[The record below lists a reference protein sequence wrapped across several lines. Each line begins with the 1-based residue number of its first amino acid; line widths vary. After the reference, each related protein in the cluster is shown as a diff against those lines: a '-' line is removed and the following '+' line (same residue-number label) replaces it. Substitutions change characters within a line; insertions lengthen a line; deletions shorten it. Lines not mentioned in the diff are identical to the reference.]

1 MSALL
6 VNMPNVT
13 DECIIKKNAC
23 LLSLGCAFLKARVAA
38 ECWTFRLGLAVGGKL
53 LGGVAA
59 TCDTR
64 LAATCDTRLVNRV
77 L

>member
-1 MSALL
+1 MYLMSALL

-13 DECIIKKNAC
+13 DECRKMHV
-23 LLSLGCAFLKARVAA
+23 LLSLGCVFIKAKVAA
-38 ECWTFRLGLAVGGKL
+38 DCRTSRSIGLGLAVGGKL
-53 LGGVAA
+53 LDGVAA

-64 LAATCDTRLVNRV
+64 LVNSM

>member
-1 MSALL
+1 MYLMSAL
-6 VNMPNVT
+6 PSVT
-13 DECIIKKNAC
+13 DECRKMHV
-23 LLSLGCAFLKARVAA
+23 LLSLGYAFITAKVAA
-38 ECWTFRLGLAVGGKL
+38 ECRTSRSIGLGLAVGGKL

-64 LAATCDTRLVNRV
+64 LVNSM